1 MHMTTED
8 ASRAAPTLRPARV
21 PRNGAQRIV
30 DLTVFVAIAAGL
42 VLTIARFLGWFAPP
56 EEPVV
61 DLPPET
67 AVHDAAITLQG
78 WDVTHRIHEAN
89 ASPTAEQRIDRLREL
104 AARLQSGDLALPLA
118 PDPVETGFQTA
129 QMTWT
134 LRERIGPAEIRDTGG
149 VPGTGAVFLVDS
161 RDPAGNETTGRE
173 VQNERVAAWLAEIPL
188 SGGRTQAIETT
199 RTGLASAAVEGNT
212 AKKFGQQE
220 NGR

>member
-67 AVHDAAITLQG
+67 AVHNAAITLRG

-89 ASPTAEQRIDRLREL
+89 ASPTAEQRINRLRDL
-104 AARLQSGDLALPLA
+104 AARLQSGHLSLPLA
-118 PDPVETGFQTA
+118 PDPIETGFQTA

-134 LRERIGPAEIRDTGG
+134 LRERIGLAEIRDTGS
-149 VPGTGAVFLVDS
+149 VPGTGALFLVDS
-161 RDPAGNETTGRE
+161 RDPASAKTAGEAGE
-173 VQNERVAAWLAEIPL
+173 NERVAAWLAEIPL
-188 SGGRTQAIETT
+188 SGGRTQTIETT

-212 AKKFGQQE
+212 AKQFGQQE